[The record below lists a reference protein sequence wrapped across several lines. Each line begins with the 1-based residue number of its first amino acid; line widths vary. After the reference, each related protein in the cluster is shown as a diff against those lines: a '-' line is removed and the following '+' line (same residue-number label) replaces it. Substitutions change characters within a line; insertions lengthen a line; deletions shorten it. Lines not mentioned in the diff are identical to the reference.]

1 MPKSSKVKLAYMAEY
16 QKKPANVAKRVER
29 NAARRD
35 ALREGIVHKG
45 DGKEIDHRTPLDKGG
60 SNAKSNQRVVSASEN
75 RAWRKDHPD
84 MYGKNKK

>member
-1 MPKSSKVKLAYMAEY
+1 MTKSSKAKLAYMAEY
-16 QKKPANVAKRVER
+16 QKKPENVTKRVER
-29 NAARRD
+29 NAARRE

-60 SNAKSNQRVVSASEN
+60 SNDKSNQRVLSASEN
-75 RAWRKDHPD
+75 RAWRKSHPD

>member
-1 MPKSSKVKLAYMAEY
+1 MPKSSKAKLAYMAEY
-16 QKKPANVAKRVER
+16 QKKPENVAKRVER